1 MRAVLRDGPVPDP
14 VAHLQALVRLATIS
28 RLDPADTDWGP
39 FDALIALL
47 PELYPA
53 TDEGWTHPPFAA
65 EIVGVGDEQ
74 LVWGR
79 GTLDDKD
86 SLTCI
91 LEGVE
96 AQVLAGHRPEA
107 DIYLSFGH
115 DEQTEGS
122 GARTIVELLESR
134 GIRPFLVIDEGGAV
148 VEDIFPGITGPIAV
162 VGVSEK
168 GTLSLTLT
176 VEQQGGHASTPPW
189 LSATARLSTPAL
201 VLHEPLDHETAAPR
215 AVRPTRAGDECDD
228 PHHAGRDDAA
238 GGPGGKRARR
248 TSGGDRE
255 HQGGHRF
262 VRGGCRGARAAVHQR
277 SAGSPR
283 YPPPERTL
291 SGLSEQR
298 GHLAAPEIGHRADL
312 SRHDR
317 HALRDDGS
325 KRQSLLRPD
334 QRLRYFARISDFV
347 YRFGPFEM
355 STDERGTL
363 HAIDERIHVSTLLRG
378 VGFYTWLVGRL

>member
-1 MRAVLRDGPVPDP
+1 MPDP

-53 TDEGWTHPPFAA
+53 THSALSRELAAGHSMLYRWPGRTDGPPTVLMAHYDVVSATDEGWTHPPFPA

-79 GTLDDKD
+79 GTLDDKG

-96 AQVLAGHRPEA
+96 AQVLAGYRPEA

-115 DEQTEGS
+115 DEETEGS

-134 GIRPFLVIDEGGAV
+134 GIRPSLVIDEGGAV

-168 GTLSLTLT
+168 GILSLTLT
-176 VEQQGGHASTPPW
+176 VDQQGGHASTPPR
-189 LSATARLSTPAL
+189 LSATARLSTAIVRLNNRPFLIGFTPTTIEMIRTLGSHATSPLRWVFANLWLTKPLLLVMFGRLGPETSAMIRTTQAVTMLQAGQAANAL
-201 VLHEPLDHETAAPR
+201 AER
-215 AVRPTRAGDECDD
+215 AVATVNIRVAINSSVADAVEHVRRSIND
-228 PHHAGRDDAA
+228 PLVRLDILH
-238 GGPGGKRARR
+238 PNEPSPVSP
-248 TSGGDRE
+248 TSG
-255 HQGGHRF
+255 
-262 VRGGCRGARAAVHQR
+262 AAWQ
-277 SAGSPR
+277 
-283 YPPPERTL
+283 
-291 SGLSEQR
+291 
-298 GHLAAPEIGHRADL
+298 
-312 SRHDR
+312 
-317 HALRDDGS
+317 
-325 KRQSLLRPD
+325 LLRSVIEQTYPCT
-334 QRLRYFARISDFV
+334 IIT
-347 YRFGPFEM
+347 P
-355 STDERGTL
+355 
-363 HAIDERIHVSTLLRG
+363 
-378 VGFYTWLVGRL
+378 